1 MWSYMRLRGEYCCV
15 PGGENER
22 DGCQVLDPECGGD
35 LGGEGGETSEGAAI
49 ISGLACSCTQESGEG
64 SSASLDFNG
73 SEAMLQPRSL
83 VSMSY
88 LSSPLMSTF

>member
-1 MWSYMRLRGEYCCV
+1 MLG
-15 PGGENER
+15 P
-22 DGCQVLDPECGGD
+22 DCGGD
-35 LGGEGGETSEGAAI
+35 LGGEGGETSERAAI
-49 ISGLACSCTQESGEG
+49 ISGLACSCCTQESGEG